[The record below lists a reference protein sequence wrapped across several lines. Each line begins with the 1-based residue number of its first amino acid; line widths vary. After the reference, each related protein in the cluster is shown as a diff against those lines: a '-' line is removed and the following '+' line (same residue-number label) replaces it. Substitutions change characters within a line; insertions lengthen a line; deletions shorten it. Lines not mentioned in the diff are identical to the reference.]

1 MVKLSNFFSPL
12 LVECINPVR
21 SKCIPSPY
29 APLESVS
36 YTESLETSKNWT
48 LNSLFVF
55 KAPVAEYFTGKKFW
69 PLTSEKRSVVI
80 TIQRGLQF
88 FWALVPAQVYAGR
101 DGWFG
106 DERPAILY
114 PNCFASGYL
123 RHWSVS
129 WSCFAGNE
137 TDVGGVGGGGR
148 RRDASAAGSGTYLH
162 ELGAEQF
169 SNIPE
174 ISYPRY

>member
-1 MVKLSNFFSPL
+1 VQTCALPI
-12 LVECINPVR
+12 C
-21 SKCIPSPY
+21 
-29 APLESVS
+29 
-36 YTESLETSKNWT
+36 
-48 LNSLFVF
+48 
-55 KAPVAEYFTGKKFW
+55 KKFW

-129 WSCFAGNE
+129 WSCLAGNE
-137 TDVGGVGGGGR
+137 TDVGGVRGGWEEEGR
-148 RRDASAAGSGTYLH
+148 IRGWK
-162 ELGAEQF
+162 
-169 SNIPE
+169 
-174 ISYPRY
+174 RYILA